1 MAGREASF
9 PATHC
14 GSRTGLVCQRL
25 GLGACREAGERHCL
39 YQAVALDGDAAYAAA
54 EPSDDAALAKA
65 LEPIVEAYKRTAL
78 AALASENRG
87 NKRWRRRFTSR
98 PMIWFSTSTARRRA
112 LRCSGG
118 RL

>member
-1 MAGREASF
+1 
-9 PATHC
+9 
-14 GSRTGLVCQRL
+14 LVCQRL
-25 GLGACREAGERHCL
+25 GLGACWEAGERHGL
-39 YQAVALDGDAAYAAA
+39 YQAVALDGDAACVAA